1 MKNEHILYWL
11 WLTGL
16 LGTDAAKLLPLIS
29 DYGSVKALYEATEY
43 DASTALV
50 KKLSRKNLSWAE
62 KTYETC
68 LNRGIGIITYEDADY
83 PPMLKNIY
91 MPPVVLYTRGEVPD
105 WNSGL
110 YIGVVGTRRAT
121 EYGVRTAKDICT
133 ALSNHGVTIVS
144 GFAKG
149 IDAAA
154 LRSAIGAGGRRISV
168 LGTGIDVPYPA
179 GHTTLYNKVLEHGFI
194 MTEYPPGTKP
204 SKWTFPKRNRIIA
217 GLCHGVLVIE
227 APEKSGALITAR
239 FAADEGRDVFA
250 VPGNIDTKNAKGVNK
265 IIKEGAFPVTQAS
278 DILEEYP
285 EFSFEEIK
293 QENPQISVSREE
305 DFVLEVLA
313 ERDFHIDELIR
324 ILDIP
329 VNRLNNI
336 LLILEIGG
344 YITRVSGN
352 TIRRIK

>member
-11 WLTGL
+11 WLTGHF
-16 LGTDAAKLLPLIS
+16 GTDAAKLLPLIS

-43 DASTALV
+43 DVASATV
-50 KKLSRKNLSWAE
+50 KKLSEKNLSWAE
-62 KTYETC
+62 KTYEAC
-68 LNRGIGIITYEDADY
+68 LNKGIGIITYEDEDY
-83 PPMLKNIY
+83 PSMLKNIY
-91 MPPVVLYTRGEVPD
+91 MPPLVLYTRGKVPD
-105 WNSGL
+105 WNKGL

-121 EYGVRTAKDICT
+121 EYGIRATRDICT
-133 ALSNHGVTIVS
+133 DLSKSGVTIVS

-149 IDAAA
+149 IDASA
-154 LRSAIGAGGRRISV
+154 LRSAIDAGGMRVSV
-168 LGTGIDVPYPA
+168 LGAGIDVAYPA
-179 GHTTLYNKVLEHGFI
+179 GHTALYKKVLEHGFI
-194 MTEYPPGTKP
+194 MTEYPPETKP

-217 GLCHGVLVIE
+217 GLCRGVLVIE

-239 FAADEGRDVFA
+239 LAADEGRDVFA

-278 DILEEYP
+278 DILDEYP
-285 EFSFEEIK
+285 DFSPKVIK
-293 QENPQISVSREE
+293 QEKPQITVSRDE

-344 YITRVSGN
+344 YVTRISGN